1 MKNFLALALVAAVCS
16 ALAGCSISNPKFMER
31 VIATNGVVTQKSLS
45 VTQWAIWPATQ
56 TVAKQKATLGKTFGF
71 GSEGMEQES
80 TGTNAVELVKSAAG
94 AFGEGLM
101 RGAKP

>member
-1 MKNFLALALVAAVCS
+1 MKDFLSLALVAAVCS
-16 ALAGCSISNPKFMER
+16 ALAGCSISNPQFLER
-31 VIATNGVVTQKSLS
+31 VTATNGVVTEKSLR
-45 VTQWAIWPATQ
+45 VTQWAMWPATQ
-56 TVAKQKATLGKTFGF
+56 SVAKQRASLGRTFSF